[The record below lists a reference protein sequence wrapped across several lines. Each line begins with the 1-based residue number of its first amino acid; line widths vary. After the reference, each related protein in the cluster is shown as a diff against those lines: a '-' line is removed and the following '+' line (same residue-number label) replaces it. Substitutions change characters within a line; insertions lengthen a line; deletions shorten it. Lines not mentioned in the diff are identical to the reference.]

1 MSDTQKHLEQVLCT
15 SIFNEIARLEDL
27 TVKVKAG
34 DVTGW
39 NWLIWGGITVVGFT
53 LPMSLPGVSLLAV
66 LGLGSPIIGS
76 ITNVL
81 AANTVN
87 QLNWVLMNEVEK
99 QTLTLREA
107 LDNGTVE
114 VMQQTWDT
122 YLEWKKSFN
131 FKPYK
136 KKF

>member
-53 LPMSLPGVSLLAV
+53 LPMSLAG
-66 LGLGSPIIGS
+66 IG
-76 ITNVL
+76 
-81 AANTVN
+81 
-87 QLNWVLMNEVEK
+87 
-99 QTLTLREA
+99 
-107 LDNGTVE
+107 
-114 VMQQTWDT
+114 
-122 YLEWKKSFN
+122 
-131 FKPYK
+131 
-136 KKF
+136 